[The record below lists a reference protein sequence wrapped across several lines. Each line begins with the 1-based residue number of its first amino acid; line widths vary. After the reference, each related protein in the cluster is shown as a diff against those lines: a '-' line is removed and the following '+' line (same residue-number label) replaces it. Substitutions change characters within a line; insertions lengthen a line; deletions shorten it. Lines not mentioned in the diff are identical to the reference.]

1 MKLDDIIKRRIPA
14 ELRQL
19 MLDEAKRMIEAY
31 SQVPEEAEYTIVE
44 VPNEEVENESET
56 LKGMA

>member
-19 MLDEAKRMIEAY
+19 MQDEAKRMMEAY
-31 SQVPEEAEYTIVE
+31 DQEPEEAEYTAVDTPAGQE
-44 VPNEEVENESET
+44 LEEGAT
-56 LKGMA
+56 LEGMA